1 MLVAAVE
8 PSIQIIS
15 ERDKPEHVSS
25 LNQIKFFIIWHINI
39 DAQFNGIQRIYQLC
53 FDKQFLECKL

>member
-25 LNQIKFFIIWHINI
+25 LNQIKFFII
-39 DAQFNGIQRIYQLC
+39 
-53 FDKQFLECKL
+53 